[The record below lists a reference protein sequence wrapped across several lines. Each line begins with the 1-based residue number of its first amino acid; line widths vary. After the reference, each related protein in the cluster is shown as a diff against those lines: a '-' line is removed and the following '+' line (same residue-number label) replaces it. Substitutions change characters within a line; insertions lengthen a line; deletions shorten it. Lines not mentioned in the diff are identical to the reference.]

1 MTEQNTETQERIQVP
16 KFRLD
21 QESQKRKELQGQYEE
36 LLKEF
41 DTLKSERDSEE
52 SEKDQKRGEFEKIAE
67 RERKKREAA
76 EEEVKSLKTAMLR
89 KDQRAAFYE
98 AARGVIRSEAVA
110 DAFSMLS
117 TEDLDSTDAT
127 DEDTFKKMAQS
138 LAESKTY
145 LADTPQGA
153 GSGRGAG
160 RPVALVGQQDGA
172 KKPLPYGKFNK
183 RKIT

>member
-1 MTEQNTETQERIQVP
+1 MTEQNTETQEQIQVP
-16 KFRLD
+16 KYRLD
-21 QESQKRKELQGQYEE
+21 EESKKRKELQGQYED
-36 LLKEF
+36 LRKEF
-41 DTLKSERDSEE
+41 DTLKSARDSEE
-52 SEKDQKRGEFEKIAE
+52 SEKDEKRGEFEKVAE
-67 RERKKREAA
+67 RERKKRETA

-98 AARGVIRSEAVA
+98 AARGVIRSEAVG
-110 DAFSMLS
+110 DAFGMLG
-117 TEDLDSTDAT
+117 TEDLDSTDAA
-127 DEDTFKKMAQS
+127 DQDAFKKMAQS

-172 KKPLPYGKFNK
+172 KKPLPYGKFARRRIN
-183 RKIT
+183 